1 MPLRLFS
8 FDRFISFL
16 KLLVVA
22 LFLEDIVD
30 NSVEHTTFS
39 SGWKLGVDSI
49 ATIENEV
56 VEFGDLLTIG
66 EDSIILK
73 EIVSGDINLLQMVLA
88 L

>member
-1 MPLRLFS
+1 M
-8 FDRFISFL
+8 
-16 KLLVVA
+16 
-22 LFLEDIVD
+22 
-30 NSVEHTTFS
+30 
-39 SGWKLGVDSI
+39 DSI